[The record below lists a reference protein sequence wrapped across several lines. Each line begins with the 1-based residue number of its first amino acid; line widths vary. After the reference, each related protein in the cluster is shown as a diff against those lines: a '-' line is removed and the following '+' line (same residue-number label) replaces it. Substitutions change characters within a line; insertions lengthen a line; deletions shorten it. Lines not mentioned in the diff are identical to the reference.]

1 MPQFPSH
8 IFGMHDPGAE
18 NLFTNATK
26 SGWITVTVK
35 VNPPDHNGDFSALA
49 NAGLGVIVRLNN
61 GYGSDGTIPFAA
73 QYSTFAQQCAAF
85 VAASH
90 GAKIWI
96 IGNETNMVAERPGNT
111 GGANNDGEVITP
123 DLYARCFANCRREIK
138 QRSGHANDW
147 IAPAAPAPWNNQTQ
161 YSGNG
166 DGDWVK
172 YFQDILSQCVQLN
185 APPDALALHTYTHG
199 FDANLITSDEKMG
212 APFQNRNKHFRT
224 YRDFIGVIPSALRT
238 LPIFITETQ
247 AADPDW
253 WQNRNIGWIQAAKKE
268 RKSTIGTWRK
278 QTSRS
283 KPSAS
288 FAGSA
293 ATVAGALPTRAHC
306 RTIFAPRSKTIIA
319 CAGARSC
326 SQPIHSPPLRLP
338 PRNNC
343 RGCRSTPMPRCTA
356 SRRQTTSAIR
366 RLTNSISPSPV
377 KRTSVKCSTAAL
389 CTSSAAIGATSSGS
403 RSR

>member
-253 WQNRNIGWIQAAKKE
+253 WQNRNIGWIQAA
-268 RKSTIGTWRK
+268 
-278 QTSRS
+278 
-283 KPSAS
+283 
-288 FAGSA
+288 
-293 ATVAGALPTRAHC
+293 
-306 RTIFAPRSKTIIA
+306 
-319 CAGARSC
+319 
-326 SQPIHSPPLRLP
+326 
-338 PRNNC
+338 
-343 RGCRSTPMPRCTA
+343 
-356 SRRQTTSAIR
+356 
-366 RLTNSISPSPV
+366 
-377 KRTSVKCSTAAL
+377 
-389 CTSSAAIGATSSGS
+389 
-403 RSR
+403 